1 MLDVVPFSRPECPL
15 DNDDMGADCAA
26 WYQAFNAVQTV
37 QRMNEQEVP
46 EWAKEQLTP
55 A

>member
-46 EWAKEQLTP
+46 EWAKE
-55 A
+55 